1 MSQDD
6 LDKLRAKVEKDPDSK
21 LFLPLAEE
29 YRKQG
34 MLGEAV
40 DVLLNGI
47 ERQPGYTSARVTLGK
62 VYLEM
67 NMPKEAGDEF
77 EKVIS
82 LVPDNLFVHKKL
94 AELYRQAGDTD
105 RAILRYRRV
114 LELNPYDE
122 DAKSFLELFESRE
135 EEEPSAYG
143 YIADDKKPISDVT
156 PYVDMSLQGAG
167 ADEAEAEAEAGE
179 DVRVEE
185 DIKAGE
191 DIKFV
196 EDEGFDEEFEDF
208 NSFLTEESSDLNH
221 DEEAVPDS
229 AAEGSAGSFIQQD
242 ESGVRFP
249 EFSGGLFEDSDDMS
263 GHKEGERPSELPDYS
278 YIDSLILRGDY
289 YNAIK
294 SYRQILSYD
303 PDNRHIQQRLAELKS
318 YLEMT
323 GGGNEIII
331 SNLTLFLEE
340 ARKRKRE

>member
-1 MSQDD
+1 M
-6 LDKLRAKVEKDPDSK
+6 DKLRAKVEKDPDSK

-82 LVPDNLFVHKKL
+82 LVPDNLFVQKKL
-94 AELYRQAGDTD
+94 AELYKQAGDTD
-105 RAILRYRRV
+105 RATLRYRRV

-122 DAKSFLELFESRE
+122 DAKSFLELFESRK
-135 EEEPSAYG
+135 EEEPSVYG
-143 YIADDKKPISDVT
+143 YVADDKKTIPDET

-167 ADEAEAEAEAGE
+167 ADEADAEAESGAVE
-179 DVRVEE
+179 DVKVEE

-191 DIKFV
+191 EIKYL
-196 EDEGFDEEFEDF
+196 EDEAFDEEFEDF
-208 NSFLTEESSDLNH
+208 NSLLTEESSNLSH
-221 DEEAVPDS
+221 DGEAVPDS
-229 AAEGSAGSFIQQD
+229 AAEGSAGSFSQQD
-242 ESGVRFP
+242 ESGDISP
-249 EFSGGLFEDSDDMS
+249 EFSGGLLEGSDDMS
-263 GHKEGERPSELPDYS
+263 GHKEWERPSELPDYS